1 MSWVHKELKK
11 RVAAGAEG
19 QASVAVTE
27 PEKAAQEAR
36 QKVEALWI
44 ALERLNDALPP
55 ELKLRR
61 EVGET
66 GTFVSLMPAFP
77 LALVAE
83 NGACV
88 GLVEDGIRYLWPA
101 KNASKSNN
109 FWVRW
114 DGDKGYVVKRRVTG
128 SWISPTA
135 EEFAFD
141 SGRLEHML
149 KCLVTQERIKP
160 ELLHPSGLRLPWR
173 KR

>member
-11 RVAAGAEG
+11 RVAAGSDG
-19 QASVAVTE
+19 QASVPATE
-27 PEKAAQEAR
+27 PEKAAQQAR
-36 QKVEALWI
+36 HKIAALWI
-44 ALERLNDALPP
+44 GLERLNDALPA

-61 EVGET
+61 EVGEP
-66 GTFVSLMPAFP
+66 GAFVGLMPAFP

-114 DGDKGYVVKRRVTG
+114 DGDKGYVVKRRVAG
-128 SWISPTA
+128 SWISPTT

-141 SGRLEHML
+141 SSRLEHML

-160 ELLHPSGLRLPWR
+160 ESLRPSGLRLPWR